1 MCVLTLLMVYRL
13 RVRSVQD
20 IEANISEVSDLIK
33 ILEERIAVIERDL
46 IRIYELQ
53 ELFKKCVEASSHG

>member
-1 MCVLTLLMVYRL
+1 M